1 MHGALVRGD
10 AANLHSSLHEKLR
23 TLPDEVEVYPAHFGG
38 SACGAGLSG
47 KPSSTIGFERRF
59 NKALSL
65 ERDAFVDAVGVA
77 APKPADSEAI
87 LAFNRGH
94 SVC

>member
-1 MHGALVRGD
+1 MARAWL
-10 AANLHSSLHEKLR
+10 
-23 TLPDEVEVYPAHFGG
+23 
-38 SACGAGLSG
+38 CGE
-47 KPSSTIGFERRF
+47 TGFERRF

-87 LAFNRGH
+87 LAFDRGH